1 MKKLLFG
8 LLPLLLAGCVNST
21 SITKED
27 TMIADNNNA
36 AMTQFKAVRDQ
47 WIGKD
52 INLRI
57 KEKGMPQA
65 INKGRLGNFY
75 TWKTYQATGQ
85 DANDQNT
92 FVETICVETFKTD
105 DRGVI
110 TEWVT
115 KECYY

>member
-21 SITKED
+21 HITEQEI
-27 TMIADNNNA
+27 IAIDNSEA
-36 AMTQFKAVRDQ
+36 IEQFKATRDQ
-47 WIGKD
+47 WIGHPIEK
-52 INLRI
+52 RI
-57 KEKGMPQA
+57 QTQGTPNA

-75 TWKTYQATGQ
+75 TWKTYQSTGNGYF
-85 DANDQNT
+85 DT
-92 FVETICVETFKTD
+92 FVETICEETFKTD
-105 DRGVI
+105 NKGVI